1 MSSTLQPSMAKR
13 GCGGTQKILCFFTV
27 LLLLINFL
35 AHSFGWQPYKIKC
48 CYCFH
53 GFASIKPFQL
63 TAETTTRYRRPQL
76 LLHSLIPCAQ
86 DGSLCTASWTPHPRE
101 AAGQL
106 LAGKHRCNYSAW
118 TLGVKELT
126 HIPQTAQPH
135 VAELLCWHLPPSIS
149 ASPSMQ

>member
-1 MSSTLQPSMAKR
+1 MSSTLQPSMARR

-27 LLLLINFL
+27 LLLLISWHTLLDGNSTKLNAAIAFM
-35 AHSFGWQPYKIKC
+35 A
-48 CYCFH
+48 
-53 GFASIKPFQL
+53 ASIKPFQL

-126 HIPQTAQPH
+126 HIPQTAQPY

>member
-1 MSSTLQPSMAKR
+1 MSSTLQPSMAWR
-13 GCGGTQKILCFFTV
+13 GCGGTQKICFFTV

-35 AHSFGWQPYKIKC
+35 AHFLDGNPTKLNAAIA
-48 CYCFH
+48 FMA
-53 GFASIKPFQL
+53 ASIKPFQL
-63 TAETTTRYRRPQL
+63 TAETTTRYRRPQF

-86 DGSLCTASWTPHPRE
+86 DGSLCTASWTPHARE

-118 TLGVKELT
+118 TLGVKKLT
-126 HIPQTAQPH
+126 HIPQTAQPY